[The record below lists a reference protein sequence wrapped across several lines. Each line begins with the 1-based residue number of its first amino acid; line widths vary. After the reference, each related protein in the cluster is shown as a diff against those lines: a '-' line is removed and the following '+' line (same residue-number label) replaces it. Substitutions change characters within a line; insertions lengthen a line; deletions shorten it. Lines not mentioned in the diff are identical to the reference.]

1 MLAFHKYLCYIKQ
14 NTGQKTFFINS
25 FSIFDS
31 AFRPRF
37 RKLLPIFSKSKK
49 SQKAS
54 KTLKWLYFKTAKPK
68 IFIKAYKELDT
79 NDILFTELKEK
90 YASCNLKRRRCVLK
104 ITDSK
109 TNEIIG
115 CAIANRAPLGLN
127 FSFLEN
133 RTYYIIDRDL
143 DKMDLEIMVKEI
155 NWQLQSFYQD
165 FENQSIPIVTDKKT
179 AKTLLD

>member
-1 MLAFHKYLCYIKQ
+1 M
-14 NTGQKTFFINS
+14 
-25 FSIFDS
+25 
-31 AFRPRF
+31 
-37 RKLLPIFSKSKK
+37 
-49 SQKAS
+49 
-54 KTLKWLYFKTAKPK
+54 
-68 IFIKAYKELDT
+68 
-79 NDILFTELKEK
+79 KEK

-179 AKTLLD
+179 AKTLLDNGASFIKNILR